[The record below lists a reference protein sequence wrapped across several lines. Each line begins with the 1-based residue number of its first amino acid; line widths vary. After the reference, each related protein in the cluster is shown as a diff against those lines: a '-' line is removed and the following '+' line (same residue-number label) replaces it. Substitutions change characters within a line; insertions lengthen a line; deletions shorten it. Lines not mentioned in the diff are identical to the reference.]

1 MYDRVAAIRE
11 AVAVL
16 TTSADSIPRALC
28 GPIEDRQASVARAS
42 AVHDRVDR
50 LMLGRPAAARKRVA
64 RLLSKPKVQPTTLR
78 ALDVDE
84 ELARAAVKAAES
96 AHVRVTSLLT
106 LDHERP

>member
-16 TTSADSIPRALC
+16 TVSADLVPKLLC
-28 GPIEDRQASVARAS
+28 EPVEDRRESVARAS

-50 LMLGRPAAARKRVA
+50 LILGRPAAARKRVA
-64 RLLSKPKVQPTTLR
+64 RLLSKPNTQPTVSG

-84 ELARAAVKAAES
+84 EHAHAAVKAAES
-96 AHVRVTSLLT
+96 AHARVASLLN
-106 LDHERP
+106 LDAERP